1 MKHGANIYKY
11 AKQLGCNNNEIIDF
25 SSNINLY
32 QPQTALHVNNAVLTK
47 YAEST
52 YKELK
57 TVIAKKYALK
67 KSQIALYN
75 GATAAIYALL
85 DSLKQKKITLYAP
98 LYGEYEKAA
107 LQSKKDIYKINR
119 IKNIDDEVS
128 KNSIVIFVNPSTPEG
143 SFYELEAL
151 FTQWKKK
158 KCTIILDESFLE
170 FENHPSFRNM
180 IKKYK
185 KLYIIQSFSKFYSCA
200 GVRIGA
206 VFSNKKNIKK
216 LKAPLWNISSLDV
229 EFLQERLTDEAFVEK
244 SLELHTIQKQELLNI
259 LKNSGIFEKI
269 VHSDANFILAQSSK
283 AEEIFTHLL
292 KCKILI
298 RTCQSFD
305 YLDKSWL
312 RFALKDTDSHKQLQE
327 AFTTFLG
334 DLP

>member
-11 AKQLGCNNNEIIDF
+11 AEQLGCNSDEIIDF

-32 QPQTALHVNNAVLTK
+32 RPQTALHVNNAALTK
-47 YAEST
+47 YADSS

-85 DSLKQKKITLYAP
+85 DSLKQKKVTLYAP

-119 IKNIDDEVS
+119 IENIDNEVS
-128 KNSIVIFVNPSTPEG
+128 KNSIIIFVNPSTPEG

-170 FENHPSFRNM
+170 FEKHPSFRNM
-180 IKKYK
+180 IEKYK

-200 GVRIGA
+200 GLRIGA

-229 EFLQERLTDEAFVEK
+229 EFLQERLGDEAFVEK

-259 LKNSGIFEKI
+259 LKNSGLFEQI

-283 AEEIFTHLL
+283 AQEIFTHLL
-292 KCKILI
+292 EYKILV

-305 YLDKSWL
+305 YLDENWL